1 MGEGWND
8 PTGAGG
14 GMTQGGCVYTVQY
27 CAHTCGIRERNDY
40 SSILNDLGRL
50 FFGGGGE

>member
-14 GMTQGGCVYTVQY
+14 GMTQGGCVYTVRTVL
-27 CAHTCGIRERNDY
+27 CPHMRDKREEKRVTM
-40 SSILNDLGRL
+40 
-50 FFGGGGE
+50 E